1 MAEIINPTDNTGT
14 TPVSQ
19 LQPTPQ
25 VANPDGNTI
34 TTPQSPQPTNVI
46 NEVNPWQITPLPK
59 EVVPLAETKDTTNT
73 DISSTN
79 VIGAAENQ
87 ANLAASEKTSQLDL
101 TQELNA
107 VDVNQ
112 ANTKIAN
119 ANANI
124 AELTAIEKQQQLDKT
139 NNELKYQEDL
149 RKNQEEEIASLKVQQ
164 ASELVKNDAEAAE
177 LKAKQDKAERD
188 AETANEVALMQSNV
202 AFAKLGGSF
211 SGAAIN
217 TAQKLF
223 TDGAYNIASLK
234 SSNAYNYASLKVKI
248 NTVAFEHTQAIGK
261 LVQEVAEKEFA
272 SKERLR
278 EFIGSS
284 QKNILLGKKEAQ
296 NAIQDAITTYKNEK
310 QSREDKLYSDMN
322 SANTRLQS
330 ATETIQKQVT
340 AEETTSKSKID
351 LMVLN
356 WQWSKL
362 TPAQQNDYEDKAWL
376 PIGSTSKSV
385 ITTATQF
392 INDSVKE
399 LAGKAVTIPNATL
412 ALMQTEIK
420 RSMDLW
426 IWLKQATQMALDK
439 YKNRIPELTN
449 ALALQKTKAMNEA
462 EKAYA
467 EIEKTKSETVLNA
480 AKAEKERADA
490 VKAKAQA
497 AAAGK
502 TWKSSTSFTPIAFKD
517 WNGTLVQW
525 TFEKTTWT
533 YRDSNWLQVTNA
545 SAIYHPSAWEL
556 QAEANNIA
564 LANYNKTNVN
574 NWWIAW
580 TWIPYVDYSN
590 LNNWGSDQ

>member
-1 MAEIINPTDNTGT
+1 MPASTTNPTDINNSAIAQTAA
-14 TPVSQ
+14 
-19 LQPTPQ
+19 

-59 EVVPLAETKDTTNT
+59 EVVPLAETKDSTNT

-87 ANLAASEKTSQLDL
+87 ANLSASEKTSQLDL

-124 AELTAIEKQQQLDKT
+124 AELAAIEKKQQLDKT
-139 NNELKYQEDL
+139 TNELKYQEDL

-177 LKAKQDKAERD
+177 LKSKQDKAERD

-284 QKNILLGKKEAQ
+284 QKNILLWKKEAQ

-310 QSREDKLYSDMN
+310 QAREDKLYSDMN

-340 AEETTSKSKID
+340 AEETTAKSKID

-362 TPAQQNDYEDKAWL
+362 TPAQQNDYEYKAWL

-426 IWLKQATQMALDK
+426 IGLKQATQMALDK
-439 YKNRIPELTN
+439 YKNRIPELTAAIN
-449 ALALQKTKAMNEA
+449 AQKAKIVQDAA
-462 EKAYA
+462 KSAA
-467 EIEKTKSETVLNA
+467 EIEKTKSETVLNT

-497 AAAGK
+497 SAAGRTGK
-502 TWKSSTSFTPIAFKD
+502 PSTSFTPIAFKD
-517 WNGTLVQW
+517 WNGILIQW

-545 SAIYHPSAWEL
+545 SAIYHPSAAEL
-556 QAEANNIA
+556 QAEQLKSAVGAYSASIA
-564 LANYNKTNVN
+564 N
-574 NWWIAW
+574 NWWIGW
-580 TWIPYVDYSN
+580 TWLPYVD
-590 LNNWGSDQ
+590 LTWVWGGGSTQ